1 MNSWSLLICYP
12 QRTFDPMITTTST
25 ELLWV
30 TIAYFRTCSKN
41 FSHSQARL
49 MDYHVSTPHREV
61 DSNLGAPPIRF
72 WRPPPQWNCRA
83 AQIFPHNR
91 KLWDFKMF
99 YSLPE
104 SMELEAALPTNL
116 GGVSRLLCLNKAPT
130 YTEQNCQN
138 GHERR
143 AVKVHGVLSSR
154 ANFLASSRE
163 HQLRRRPGETVGQ
176 WWHHSC
182 RTAMNRQWISLPLDR

>member
-1 MNSWSLLICYP
+1 
-12 QRTFDPMITTTST
+12 
-25 ELLWV
+25 
-30 TIAYFRTCSKN
+30 
-41 FSHSQARL
+41 
-49 MDYHVSTPHREV
+49 
-61 DSNLGAPPIRF
+61 
-72 WRPPPQWNCRA
+72 
-83 AQIFPHNR
+83 
-91 KLWDFKMF
+91 MF

-163 HQLRRRPGETVGQ
+163 HQLRRRPRGD
-176 WWHHSC
+176 S
-182 RTAMNRQWISLPLDR
+182 RAMMTPFMQDGNEPSMNFATFGPLELRPPFTSL